1 MIKKIDKLIFQS
13 FWPPFVASFFISIFV
28 LMMQF
33 LWLWIDDIIGKGID
47 ILIILELLGYLLI
60 TFIPMAVPIAILIAS
75 VMVFGNLGEH
85 YELSSMKSAGISLT
99 RIMRVAILC
108 GVFLGGVSYLCSD
121 YFIPIANL
129 KYRARLFDIKKQKP
143 TLSLEPGIFNY
154 DFQGYT
160 IRIKDK
166 SPNDRDISGVL
177 IYDNT
182 TSNPGFVN
190 LIAADHGEM
199 YVTDNERFMIMKLY
213 NGHQLQESE
222 KVVNGIPRPAFM
234 RSQFDE
240 WEKVFDLSEFEIG
253 RTDEELFKNHQAM
266 LSGKLLLQ
274 AIDTID
280 NTIHQHLTRNTKDVH
295 YDLYGWAD
303 STWNAD
309 ASFRQEASKY
319 RYQTKETEPG
329 TPPFLQIENIV
340 EDTLTTFINSFQHQF
355 KIDLIPLT
363 RSRVLDTKSRVA
375 ITNSSILSS
384 SEQRSK
390 HVFEYHQKF
399 MNGVVCIIFLF
410 IGVSLGAIVR
420 KGGFGYPLLIA
431 IIFFMIFISTNT
443 TFKKLAETQKMNDVL
458 ASWAPCLVLLPF
470 AVWFTYKAQMDAKFI
485 NVSAYWGQFL
495 SWVKSISKKNAATSP

>member
-13 FWPPFVASFFISIFV
+13 FWPPFVASFFIALFV

-47 ILIILELLGYLLI
+47 TFIILELLGYLLV
-60 TFIPMAVPIAILIAS
+60 TFIPMSIPIAILIAS

-99 RIMRVAILC
+99 RIMRVAVLC
-108 GVFLGGVSYLCSD
+108 GLALGGVSYLSSD

-160 IRIKDK
+160 IRVQNK
-166 SPNDRDISGVL
+166 SSNDRDISGVL

-182 TSNPGFVN
+182 TSNPGYVN
-190 LIAADHGEM
+190 LITADHGEM
-199 YVTDNERFMIMKLY
+199 YVTENQRFMVMKLY
-213 NGHQLQESE
+213 NGHQLQESD
-222 KVVNGIPRPAFM
+222 KVVNGISRPSFT
-234 RSQFDE
+234 RSKFDE
-240 WEKVFDLSEFEIG
+240 WEKTFDLSEFEIG

-280 NTIHQHLTRNTKDVH
+280 NTISQHLQRNTKDVH

-319 RYQTKETEPG
+319 TYQTRETDPG
-329 TPPFLQIENIV
+329 EPPFKQLEV
-340 EDTLTTFINSFQHQF
+340 LMLDTLSSFITSFQQSYRQ
-355 KIDLIPLT
+355 DLIPIT
-363 RSRVLDTKSRVA
+363 RSRVLDMKSRA
-375 ITNSSILSS
+375 SITNSTILSS
-384 SEQRSK
+384 NEQRSK

-399 MNGVVCIIFLF
+399 VNGVVCVLFLF

-431 IIFFMIFISTNT
+431 IVFFMIYISTNT
-443 TFKKLAETQKMNDVL
+443 TFKKLAETQQMNDIL

-485 NVSAYWGQFL
+485 NLTSYIGQIA
-495 SWVKSISKKNAATSP
+495 SWFKFHFKKNAPTS